1 MAIPR
6 EIVASEWIDRAWPL
20 LEEHYAELAT
30 VPDIM
35 LLKPDV
41 ERYQTLEAAGNLFAI
56 GMFDTHVDTHVDAD
70 GNGAE
75 TLVGYSVNIV
85 CTNLHYGDLLMCQ
98 NDLLFVRKSHRRGM
112 TGMRLITAT
121 ERAAKDRGVKM
132 MLWHAKPGTT
142 LDRMLPRLGYG
153 IQDVIYSQVL

>member
-56 GMFDTHVDTHVDAD
+56 GMFDTHGDTHGDA
-70 GNGAE
+70 GAE

-121 ERAAKDRGVKM
+121 ERAAKERGVKM

>member
-56 GMFDTHVDTHVDAD
+56 GMFDTHVDTYVDAD

-121 ERAAKDRGVKM
+121 ERAAKERGVKM